1 MRNNIIGTKNS
12 LKNNI
17 LAQINTVQSTWNK
30 ILIVFALP
38 DESP

>member
-1 MRNNIIGTKNS
+1 MRNNIIGTKIS
-12 LKNNI
+12 IKITLWPKSK
-17 LAQINTVQSTWNK
+17 LSESSWNK